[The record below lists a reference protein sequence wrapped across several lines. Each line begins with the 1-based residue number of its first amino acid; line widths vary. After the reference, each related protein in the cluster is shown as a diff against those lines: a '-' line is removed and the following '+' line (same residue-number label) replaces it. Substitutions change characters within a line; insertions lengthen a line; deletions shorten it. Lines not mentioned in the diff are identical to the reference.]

1 MAHDLAIL
9 LDKEQLVYYHTCI
22 MEELA
27 REEAG
32 LLINQILDHSI
43 GLTYEQVRD
52 TWQVIADVFQKVAED
67 E

>member
-1 MAHDLAIL
+1 MAHDLTL
-9 LDKEQLVYYHTCI
+9 LLNKEQLIYYHDCI

-27 REEAG
+27 QEEAG
-32 LLINQILDHSI
+32 LLINQTLEHSI

-52 TWQVIADVFQKVAED
+52 TWQAIADVFQKAIED